1 MKFSFPIKD
10 TSLLEVKVFCK
21 LHFEVCLGKEPSKEF
36 SGWVEWLD
44 FELGGLGTLALAL
57 GKTVWAE
64 EKLQAV
70 PLVVFWPREAR
81 LALVVDKLFVM
92 VLGPGPL
99 DTFGAC

>member
-10 TSLLEVKVFCK
+10 TSLLDVKVFCK

-44 FELGGLGTLALAL
+44 FELGGLGTL

-81 LALVVDKLFVM
+81 LALVVDKLFVPG
-92 VLGPGPL
+92 LGKGPL
-99 DTFGAC
+99 DTFGAG